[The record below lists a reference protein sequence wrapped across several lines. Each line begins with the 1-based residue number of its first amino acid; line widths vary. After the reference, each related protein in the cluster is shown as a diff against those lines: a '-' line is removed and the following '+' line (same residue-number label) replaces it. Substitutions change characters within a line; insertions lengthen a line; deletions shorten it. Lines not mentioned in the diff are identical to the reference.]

1 MTVRLVNDGTAL
13 LSMRD
18 SDFDAYSALGEVID
32 NSIQAGAKNVR
43 IKMNYITEAGGR
55 RKKGYAVVEDILF
68 GDDGSG
74 MDPGDVR
81 GAGFDNRF
89 PAYCG
94 RRL

>member
-43 IKMNYITEAGGR
+43 IKMNYITEVGR
-55 RKKGYAVVEDILF
+55 RKKEGYAVVKDILF
-68 GDDGSG
+68 GDDGS
-74 MDPGDVR
+74 R
-81 GAGFDNRF
+81 
-89 PAYCG
+89 
-94 RRL
+94 